1 MLASRRKM
9 ALVAIHSFV
18 TGNTKMSL
26 EEEVTAAR
34 TEIVSDGYEMSVGE
48 IMNLYRDKELKV
60 DPAFQ
65 RLFRWDETRKTR
77 FIESLLLS
85 IPIPPVFVFQD
96 DNGVWELIDGLQRL
110 STVFQFAGLLETADG
125 EPAGPLVLDGTAF
138 LPSLAGKRWE
148 PSANDAND
156 GIGQTLQ
163 LQIKRARLR
172 VEILKKESDAKAK
185 FELFQR
191 LNTGGV
197 TLTEQEIRNCA
208 AVMINKDFY
217 DWLIEL
223 AGTNDF
229 VTATAQTDDA
239 IVAQAGVEL
248 ALRFFAFL
256 NVPYEKGLDV
266 HEYLDLAMTRLLSD
280 ETFDRDQ
287 RGDVFRRTFQ
297 YLNAALGKHAFK
309 RWDGNAFMG
318 KFLMSVFEVL
328 APGVAQNIDAIGQMP
343 EQARND
349 FITAKAKALWQ
360 DQTFQNNSG
369 GGVRGTTRLV
379 NLLPMANEFLK
390 P

>member
-1 MLASRRKM
+1 
-9 ALVAIHSFV
+9 
-18 TGNTKMSL
+18 MSL

-48 IMNLYRDKELKV
+48 IMNLYRDRELKI

-96 DNGVWELIDGLQRL
+96 ENGVWELIDGLQRL
-110 STVFQFAGLLETADG
+110 STVLQFTGLLVGADG
-125 EPAGPLVLDGTAF
+125 QAAEPLALDGTAF

-148 PSANDAND
+148 PSANGVDD
-156 GIGQTLQ
+156 GIGQALQ

-217 DWLIEL
+217 DWLIDL
-223 AGTNDF
+223 ANSQDF
-229 VTATAQTDDA
+229 VVATAQTEDA

-256 NVPYEKGLDV
+256 NVPYMKGLV
-266 HEYLDLAMTRLLSD
+266 SD
-280 ETFDRDQ
+280 PKLR
-287 RGDVFRRTFQ
+287 
-297 YLNAALGKHAFK
+297 
-309 RWDGNAFMG
+309 
-318 KFLMSVFEVL
+318 
-328 APGVAQNIDAIGQMP
+328 
-343 EQARND
+343 
-349 FITAKAKALWQ
+349 
-360 DQTFQNNSG
+360 
-369 GGVRGTTRLV
+369 
-379 NLLPMANEFLK
+379 
-390 P
+390 